1 MTKTSDIP
9 PQLEASVEEKRK
21 FARDWTEMIE
31 FISSRQLDSDWVVRV
46 LVYHVGR
53 VPRTERDAG
62 VSSRRQQSVSPF
74 YL

>member
-31 FISSRQLDSDWVVRV
+31 FISSRQLDSDWVDTR
-46 LVYHVGR
+46 LPIYLDCSCPPDIVYHVCRG
-53 VPRTERDAG
+53 VPRT
-62 VSSRRQQSVSPF
+62 
-74 YL
+74 